1 MTCSPTWSRR
11 WAEEGPRPP
20 QPSQARGE
28 PLDGATRAW
37 PGGRRRCPGHGRRRE
52 RDTLTRIYRESRTI
66 AVVGAS
72 ADEQKA
78 AYRIPEYL
86 QGQGYRIRP
95 VNPRGGTILGE
106 PVAAALPDLDGPVD
120 VVDVFRPAAE
130 AADIA
135 RQAVAIG
142 AKVLWLQLGI
152 TSDEASRIAEEGGL
166 TVVMDRC
173 MGATHRELD
182 LGPLTPAA

>member
-1 MTCSPTWSRR
+1 MT
-11 WAEEGPRPP
+11 GV
-20 QPSQARGE
+20 
-28 PLDGATRAW
+28 
-37 PGGRRRCPGHGRRRE
+37 PGTLAAVMDDALRE
-52 RDTLTRIYRESRTI
+52 QLTGIYRDTRTI

-72 ADEQKA
+72 ADGSKA
-78 AYRIPEYL
+78 AHRIPEYL
-86 QGQGYRIRP
+86 QQQGYRIRP
-95 VNPRGGTILGE
+95 VNPRGGDLFGE
-106 PVAAALPDLDGPVD
+106 PVATSLSEVDGPVD

-152 TSDEASRIAEEGGL
+152 ADEEARRIAEDAGL

-173 MGATHRELD
+173 IGATHRELG
-182 LGPLTPAA
+182 LGPVPASA

>member
-1 MTCSPTWSRR
+1 VDD
-11 WAEEGPRPP
+11 AE
-20 QPSQARGE
+20 
-28 PLDGATRAW
+28 
-37 PGGRRRCPGHGRRRE
+37 RE
-52 RDTLTRIYRESRTI
+52 TLTRIYDDSRTI

-72 ADEQKA
+72 TDEAKA

-86 QGQGYRIRP
+86 QRHGYRIRP

-106 PVAAALPDLDGPVD
+106 PVAAALADVDGPVD

-130 AADIA
+130 AVDIA
-135 RQAVAIG
+135 HQAVAIG

-152 TSDEASRIAEEGGL
+152 TSDEARRVAEAGGL

-173 MGATHRELD
+173 MGAIHRELG
-182 LGPLTPAA
+182 LGPVTTTA

>member
-1 MTCSPTWSRR
+1 MDD
-11 WAEEGPRPP
+11 A
-20 QPSQARGE
+20 
-28 PLDGATRAW
+28 
-37 PGGRRRCPGHGRRRE
+37 E

-72 ADEQKA
+72 TDEQKA

-86 QGQGYRIRP
+86 QRHGYRIRP

-106 PVAAALPDLDGPVD
+106 PVAAALADVDGPVD

-130 AADIA
+130 AMHIA
-135 RQAVAIG
+135 HQAVAIG

-152 TSDEASRIAEEGGL
+152 TSDEARQVAEAGGL
-166 TVVMDRC
+166 TGVMDRC
-173 MGATHRELD
+173 MGAIHRELGR
-182 LGPLTPAA
+182 GPVTTTA

>member
-1 MTCSPTWSRR
+1 MTD
-11 WAEEGPRPP
+11 PP
-20 QPSQARGE
+20 AA
-28 PLDGATRAW
+28 LAAVMDDAL
-37 PGGRRRCPGHGRRRE
+37 RE
-52 RDTLTRIYRESRTI
+52 RLTAIYRDSRTI

-72 ADEQKA
+72 ADETKA
-78 AYRIPEYL
+78 AHRIPAYL
-86 QGQGYRIRP
+86 QQQGYRIRP
-95 VNPRGGTILGE
+95 VNPRGGELFGE
-106 PVAAALPDLDGPVD
+106 PVATSLAEVDGPVD

-152 TSDEASRIAEEGGL
+152 ADDEARRIAEDAGL

-173 MGATHRELD
+173 IGATHRELG
-182 LGPLTPAA
+182 LGPVPA